1 MAPAAAPTPAPMRA
15 PFPAPYPVPAPTAA
29 PAPPPTAAP
38 VAVPHPLTVSAS
50 SDPAITVRMLVRC
63 IVLASGFR
71 PGSKDGVRK
80 CDGVGGGVAPAADAP
95 APMPPVPRDGRFGP
109 AASCGPGRASGCC

>member
-38 VAVPHPLTVSAS
+38 VAVPHPLTARAS
-50 SDPAITVRMLVRC
+50 SDPATTVRMMCRY
-63 IVLASGFR
+63 IVFSSRILLI
-71 PGSKDGVRK
+71 DG
-80 CDGVGGGVAPAADAP
+80 
-95 APMPPVPRDGRFGP
+95 FGP
-109 AASCGPGRASGCC
+109 DRKSTRLNSSHVEISYAVFCLKK